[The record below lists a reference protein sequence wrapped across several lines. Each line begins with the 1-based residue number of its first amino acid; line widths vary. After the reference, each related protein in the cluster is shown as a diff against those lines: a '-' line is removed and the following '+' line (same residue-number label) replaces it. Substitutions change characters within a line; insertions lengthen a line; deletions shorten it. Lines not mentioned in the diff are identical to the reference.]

1 MPIAING
8 SGTVTGISVGGLP
21 DGIVDGDTLA
31 SGVGGKILQVKQAL
45 KTDVFSTSS
54 TSFTDIT
61 GLSVDITPSASSSK
75 ILVSFDVAVGHDAAT
90 QHTVQL
96 VRQVSS
102 SDTIINPVAYNQ
114 GTTLQYNSYSNDAA
128 ELGWDREK
136 LTYQCIDSPAT
147 TAAVNYR
154 LRTYIYSASKIQ
166 YINRCH
172 NSSNATGTS
181 TLIVMEVAA

>member
-1 MPIAING
+1 M
-8 SGTVTGISVGGLP
+8 S
-21 DGIVDGDTLA
+21 TLA
-31 SGVGGKILQVKQAL
+31 IDTIQGATTATSVDMSGVTNLQMPAGHVIQTAQAL

-61 GLSVDITPSASSSK
+61 GLSVTLTPKFSTSK
-75 ILVSFDVAVGHDAAT
+75 MLVSYHVTVGHNTHT
-90 QHTVQL
+90 QNTVQL

-114 GTTLQYNSYSNDAA
+114 GTSIQYTGSSDA
-128 ELGWDREK
+128 GWDREVMS
-136 LTYQCIDSPAT
+136 YQFLDSPST
-147 TAAVNYR
+147 TSAVNDR
-154 LRTYIYSASKIQ
+154 LRTYIFSASYIQ

-181 TLIVMEVAA
+181 TLTVQEIAQ